1 MLHGSAEPTTE
12 LDFETTIPEQVRG
25 LPPYRGKVS
34 WEALALALDEMTG
47 PPRQKRQLARDYKDL
62 VRKHGLSILMPR
74 LRMSYCAARLRLGDF
89 SDYWGWEFR
98 GAHNPD
104 ESRSWAANMYW
115 SETWMAKWGGGTI
128 KRLLVLAEQGIGDEV
143 FFASILPEC
152 LLRAQEVI
160 YECDPRL
167 HGLLSHAWPRLQ
179 CRPYREFEDRR
190 FDYGPIDAFIPA
202 GELMRMFRRARGHF
216 PGKAY
221 LTPNPERVA
230 EFERFRGR
238 TGISWRGRQGS
249 VEPSAFGID
258 NPVSLQYGEGSE
270 GIEHPGIDL
279 KNDIEGV
286 VALCSVL
293 ERVVTVPTSVQHFAG
308 AVGSQVE
315 IIVPDNV
322 ATQIHWDYPS
332 SPTGNPLPWYPDA
345 RVWDSLDHWRQSHAD
360 QADQDP
366 ESRAA

>member
-1 MLHGSAEPTTE
+1 MLLGSGEV
-12 LDFETTIPEQVRG
+12 DFDTVIPEELRG
-25 LPPYRGKVS
+25 IPPYRGKVN
-34 WEALALALDEMTG
+34 WEALAMVFDEMTG
-47 PPRQKRQLARDYKDL
+47 PEREKRKIAKEYKDL

-98 GAHNPD
+98 GAHNVD

-128 KRLLVLAEQGIGDEV
+128 RRLLILAEQGIGDEV
-143 FFASILPEC
+143 FFASIIPEC

-167 HGLLSHAWPRLQ
+167 HSLLSRSWKRLKVALPRD
-179 CRPYREFEDRR
+179 FEDRR
-190 FDYGPIDAFIPA
+190 FDYGEIDAFLPA
-202 GELMRMFRRARGHF
+202 GELMRMFRRHRNHF

-221 LTPNPERVA
+221 LIPDPTRVN
-230 EFERFRGR
+230 EFEKFRGR

-249 VEPSAFGID
+249 LSPTDLGIE
-258 NPVSLQYGEGSE
+258 NPLSLQYGEGSE

-279 KNDIEGV
+279 RNDIEGV

-293 ERVVTVPTSVQHFAG
+293 EKVVTVPTSVQHFAG
-308 AVGSQVE
+308 AVGTKVE
-315 IIVPDNV
+315 IVVPNNV
-322 ATQIHWDYPS
+322 ATQIHWDYPAS
-332 SPTGNPLPWYPDA
+332 DSGNYLPWYPDA
-345 RVWDSLDHWRQSHAD
+345 RVWSSLKTWKDSHVEAV
-360 QADQDP
+360 
-366 ESRAA
+366 

>member
-1 MLHGSAEPTTE
+1 MLQGVAAIGEPLTE
-12 LDFETTIPEQVRG
+12 VDFDTVIPEQLRG
-25 LPPYRGKVS
+25 LPPYRGKVH
-34 WEALALALDEMTG
+34 WEALNLALSEITG
-47 PPRQKRQLARDYKDL
+47 PPKEVKRLARQFKDL
-62 VRKHGLSILMPR
+62 VRKHGLSVLMPR
-74 LRMSYCAARLRLGDF
+74 MRMSYCAARLRMGDF

-115 SETWMAKWGGGTI
+115 SETWMAKWGGGTVR
-128 KRLLVLAEQGIGDEV
+128 RLLVLAEQGVGDEV

-167 HGLLSHAWPRLQ
+167 HSLLGRSWKRLQ

-190 FDYGPIDAFIPA
+190 FDYGEIDAFLPA
-202 GELMRMFRRARGHF
+202 GELMRMFRRHRNHF
-216 PGKAY
+216 PGRAY
-221 LTPNPERVA
+221 LAPDPARVA
-230 EFERFRGR
+230 EMARFRGR

-249 VEPSAFGID
+249 LNPTDFGVE
-258 NPVSLQYGEGSE
+258 NPISLQYGEGSE
-270 GIEHPGIDL
+270 SIEHPGIDL
-279 KNDIEGV
+279 KDDIEGV

-308 AVGSQVE
+308 AVGTKVE

-322 ATQIHWDYPS
+322 TTQIHWDYPS
-332 SPTGNPLPWYPDA
+332 SPTGQALPWYPDA
-345 RVWDSLDHWRQSHAD
+345 RVWDSLAHWKEGHAA
-360 QADQDP
+360 Q
-366 ESRAA
+366 ERN